1 MANFENPKSVSL
13 KRLRNL
19 SNLLDNAIPIPGTD
33 YRVGIDPVLGLIP
46 GGGDTIA
53 AFLSAYI
60 VIEAARLGLPRESLI
75 RMVFNLIVDTVLGSL
90 PFLGDIFDATWKANA
105 KNLALIESHLASPQP
120 SKKVD
125 RVFLVFLIIALMLI
139 VMTVTFISVV
149 FFRLLLGLVNGN

>member
-1 MANFENPKSVSL
+1 MANFENPKAISL
-13 KRLRNL
+13 QRLRNL

-33 YRVGIDPVLGLIP
+33 YRIGIDPILGLIP

-53 AFLSAYI
+53 AVLSAYI

-75 RMVFNLIVDTVLGSL
+75 RMVFNLIVDTALGSL
-90 PFLGDIFDATWKANA
+90 PFLGDIFDATWKANI
-105 KNLALIESHLASPQP
+105 KNLALIESHLALPQK

-125 RVFLVFLIIALMLI
+125 RVFLIFLIIALMLI

-149 FFRLLLGLVNGN
+149 LFKLILGLVNGN

>member
-1 MANFENPKSVSL
+1 MANFENPKSLSL

-19 SNLLDNAIPIPGTD
+19 SHLLDNAIPIPGTD
-33 YRVGIDPVLGLIP
+33 YRIGIDPILGLIP

-60 VIEAARLGLPRESLI
+60 VIEAARLGLPRESLL
-75 RMVFNLIVDTVLGSL
+75 RMVFNLILDTILGSL
-90 PFLGDIFDATWKANA
+90 PFLGDIFDATWKANV
-105 KNLALIESHLASPQP
+105 KNLALIESHLASPHP

-125 RVFLVFLIIALMLI
+125 RVFLIFLILALMLI

-149 FFRLLLGLVNGN
+149 FFRFLLGLINGN